1 MSDALHQALQA
12 KRADLDYLHPY
23 NVPLHLI
30 PDAPASPPRTDHRWI
45 DFGDRE
51 AREWSRVLFLLPRG
65 DLPTTVMAGATSVW
79 RSGRLPNLNNA
90 PEVARAARALGHT
103 PESAWEMLVT
113 LIVMRQEQEH
123 DPSVAYDLRIWA
135 LWIER
140 MNLLEDPIKAARH
153 CLRAVRQS

>member
-23 NVPLHLI
+23 NVPLHLV
-30 PDAPASPPRTDHRWI
+30 PEAPIEPPRTDHRWL

-51 AREWSRVLFLLPRG
+51 AREWSRVLFLLPRNG
-65 DLPTTVMAGATSVW
+65 LSATVMAGASSTW
-79 RSGRLPNLNNA
+79 RFGRLPSLNNA

-113 LIVMRQEQEH
+113 LIVMRQDREH
-123 DPSVAYDLRIWA
+123 DPNVA
-135 LWIER
+135 
-140 MNLLEDPIKAARH
+140 
-153 CLRAVRQS
+153 

>member
-23 NVPLHLI
+23 NVPLHLV
-30 PDAPASPPRTDHRWI
+30 PEAPVVPPRTDHRWI

-51 AREWSRVLFLLPRG
+51 AREWSRVLFLLPRQG
-65 DLPTTVMAGATSVW
+65 HSATVMAAASSTW
-79 RSGRLPNLNNA
+79 RFGRLPNLNNA

-113 LIVMRQEQEH
+113 LIVMRQDQEH
-123 DPSVAYDLRIWA
+123 DPNVAYDLRVWA

-140 MNLLEDPIKAARH
+140 MNHLADPITAASH
-153 CLRAVRQS
+153 CLKAVGQR